1 MDDKNSEFQNFSLEQ
16 AWDRRIEICSPV
28 LKGAMNQAY
37 FFQILLKKRHE
48 IKSIEIDQ
56 ERGRAV
62 IDFDAGLLSK
72 SDLLKIVDTILG
84 NLKQRQRIESDTIP
98 TEIQSETISEI
109 CLLVDGMSCSACAA
123 LIKVA
128 LKKMPGVQD
137 ACAELET
144 KEVVVYGSVSETD
157 LIKKIEDL
165 GYKIIRNK

>member
-1 MDDKNSEFQNFSLEQ
+1 MDDKNSGFKNFSLER

-48 IKSIEIDQ
+48 VKSIEIDQ

-62 IDFDAGLLSK
+62 IDFDAGLLEK
-72 SDLLKIVDTILG
+72 SDLLEIIDTILG
-84 NLKQRQRIESDTIP
+84 NLKQRQRIEPDTDRTDIK
-98 TEIQSETISEI
+98 SEAISEI
-109 CLLVDGMSCSACAA
+109 CLLVDGMSCPACAA

-144 KEVVVYGSVSETD
+144 KEVMVYGSISEAD

-165 GYKIIRNK
+165 GYKHIKTK